1 VAPEPL
7 RRRRRRRSLR
17 GERAEARAR
26 WKPYRETATS
36 RGSLLRAAFRFC
48 DARGFCAKRGREK
61 LPRIWAFGRGF
72 CLWRPEAVQN
82 LNQTGATIVL
92 KFLYFKGA

>member
-1 VAPEPL
+1 MSKWECGRGPRAAAAEAAAAVLA
-7 RRRRRRRSLR
+7 R
-17 GERAEARAR
+17 GETSEARAR
-26 WKPYRETATS
+26 WKPYRETAAS

-72 CLWRPEAVQN
+72 CFWRPEA
-82 LNQTGATIVL
+82 A
-92 KFLYFKGA
+92 